1 MATYLCGID
10 NGTTGTKAMIF
21 DLSGMVIGEDYRE
34 YKCEF
39 PKPGWVDQDAEM
51 LLASSCAA
59 LKSAIAKAGVN
70 PKDIASMGL
79 STQRCTMVPV
89 DANCRPLRKAISWQD
104 ARSTSECDW
113 IKETIGAE
121 KYYEITGLPIATV
134 WAFPT
139 ILWIRNNEPQ
149 IYEKTAK
156 FLLTQEFIL
165 HRLGADGYP
174 EDWSNGSLQGLMEID
189 TFQWSKDL
197 VSASGLPLDKLPDLV
212 PSATK
217 VGCISREA
225 AELTG
230 LVEGTPIVTGGGDQQ
245 CAGIGA
251 GVISNGL
258 CEVTLGTAGVSLC
271 FMDQPRKDPAMKMP
285 CSAHAYP
292 GKWECEG
299 LQNAAG
305 ASYRWFRDNLA
316 AMDVATG
323 NQNGID
329 PYELLNRRIAETPIG
344 SKGLVY
350 IPYLAGASAPNWDP
364 YAKGSFFGITLAHDY
379 GCMARSVM
387 EGISMETREILESF
401 EKLGLELKEV
411 RITGGGTKSPLWNQ
425 MQADIYGKPVSKLG
439 VGEATVLGAAILG
452 GVGAG
457 VFSSIEEGVAEMV
470 RIDEQYEPN
479 PQNHAVYNEIYA
491 IYRNLYSAVSKAGV
505 YKEIAGFQARHG

>member
-21 DLSGMVIGEDYRE
+21 DLAGNIIGEDYRE

-39 PKPGWVDQDAEM
+39 PKPGWVDQDGEM
-51 LLASSCAA
+51 LLAASCAA
-59 LKSAIAKAGVN
+59 MKSAIARSGVN
-70 PKDIASMGL
+70 PKDIAAMGL

-104 ARSTSECDW
+104 ARCTSECDW
-113 IKETIGAE
+113 IKDHIGVE
-121 KYYEITGLPIATV
+121 KYFQITGLPIAPV
-134 WAFPT
+134 WAYPA
-139 ILWIRNNEPQ
+139 ILWIRNNEPR
-149 IYEKTAK
+149 IYEKTVK
-156 FLLTQEFIL
+156 FLLMQEFIL

-189 TFQWSKDL
+189 TFQWSKDI
-197 VSASGLPLDKLPDLV
+197 VSSSGLTLDKLPDLV
-212 PSATK
+212 PSAKQVGK
-217 VGCISREA
+217 VSREA

-230 LVEGTPIVTGGGDQQ
+230 LVEGTPLVTGGGDQQ

-251 GVISNGL
+251 GVISDGL

-271 FMDQPRKDPAMKMP
+271 FMNKPRKDPAMKMP

-305 ASYRWFRDNLA
+305 ASYRWFRDTLSALEVA
-316 AMDVATG
+316 AGRHSD
-323 NQNGID
+323 ID
-329 PYELLNRRIAETPIG
+329 PYELLNRQVEKTPVG
-344 SKGLVY
+344 SRGLIY
-350 IPYLAGASAPNWDP
+350 IPYLAGASAPNWDA
-364 YAKGSFFGITLAHDY
+364 YAKGSFFGLTLAHDF

-411 RITGGGTKSPLWNQ
+411 RITGGGTKSPIWNQ

-439 VGEATVLGAAILG
+439 IGEATVLGAAILG

-457 VFSSIEEGVAEMV
+457 VFTSIEEGIDKMV
-470 RIDEQYEPN
+470 RIEVQYEPN
-479 PQNHAVYNEIYA
+479 QKNHEVYNEIYDLYRDLYHA
-491 IYRNLYSAVSKAGV
+491 VADAGIYKQ
-505 YKEIAGFQARHG
+505 IAAFQTKHG